1 MERVV
6 TYLMTLLSGAGL
18 LILYQRDARS
28 AAICLSC
35 LTLYPLVYYIV
46 AFDARYRYPI
56 MWVTFLLGALPITT
70 YMMRRFWHALYAR
83 ERSAAEGVSP

>member
-1 MERVV
+1 LERVV
-6 TYLMTLLSGAGL
+6 IYLMTLLSGAGL

-28 AAICLSC
+28 AAICMSC

-46 AFDARYRYPI
+46 QFEDRYRYPV

-70 YMMRRFWHALYAR
+70 YVKGFWHALYAR
-83 ERSAAEGVSP
+83 ERSAVEGASP